1 VRTEIGDPS
10 ASREPVSLRI
20 RGGLDAPHEAR
31 RCVRSALH
39 AQLAD
44 RTASDAALIV
54 SELVT
59 NSVLHASVG
68 PNQALTVELTT
79 LEDRLRITVIDPGSR
94 LEPRLAPPNA
104 DTPGGFGLVVVDE
117 LCTAWGVARDGI
129 GTTRVWCDLLL
140 EPAYLRPADD

>member
-1 VRTEIGDPS
+1 VSIETGNPS

-39 AQLAD
+39 AGLAG

-68 PNQALTVELTT
+68 PDEALTVELTT
-79 LEDRLRITVIDPGSR
+79 LEDRLRITVIDSGSR

-104 DTPGGFGLVVVDE
+104 ESPGGFGLLVVDE
-117 LCTAWGVARDGI
+117 LCTTWGVVRDAI
-129 GTTRVWCDLLL
+129 GTTRVWCELLL
-140 EPAYLRPADD
+140 